1 MGLFGDDE
9 TARRR
14 DAVRSTSPTR
24 AAAVQ
29 TDADVVAVEGV
40 VRVHEETLTVP
51 LADAAVVEA
60 PADGGSDADDQV
72 RDTQGGDR
80 REGDGPDAP
89 AASSGGDDP
98 GDEDGP
104 DRPGPSGRA
113 SFDQSDDD
121 TGGEPEDDGDGPA
134 ATDGGTTLDDRAAG
148 RAADDRGPAVVTT
161 YVKRP
166 RGSTAPARRR
176 VEAVPFVVEDD
187 SGRVLVD
194 ATEAPAEAVLVSP
207 GHTERLL
214 GDESGSRLVRASD
227 TGLDS
232 TREVA
237 RARTALGT
245 TPDWEHE
252 RGALRA
258 GDRVYVLG
266 RPRSSGEEE
275 PATVLAADADAPF
288 AVSDLSR
295 SALAEQLQRQAGG
308 LDRRFW
314 LFAVVGGIAAIIL
327 LITVAVFLDSFVLT
341 TGG

>member
-14 DAVRSTSPTR
+14 DAVRSTAPTR
-24 AAAVQ
+24 AAAVP
-29 TDADVVAVEGV
+29 TDGDGDVVAVEGV
-40 VRVHEETLTVP
+40 VRVHGKTLSVP
-51 LADAAVVEA
+51 LSGAEVVEM
-60 PADGGSDADDQV
+60 PADGGSDADD
-72 RDTQGGDR
+72 RG
-80 REGDGPDAP
+80 AP
-89 AASSGGDDP
+89 AATDADPATSGGSGDDP
-98 GDEDGP
+98 DDE
-104 DRPGPSGRA
+104 
-113 SFDQSDDD
+113 
-121 TGGEPEDDGDGPA
+121 DGDGPA
-134 ATDGGTTLDDRAAG
+134 ATDGGTTLDERSAD

-166 RGSTAPARRR
+166 RNSTAPAQRR

-194 ATEAPAEAVLVSP
+194 ATEADAGAVLVSP

-214 GDESGSRLVRASD
+214 GDESGTRLVRVSD
-227 TGLDS
+227 TGMDS
-232 TREVA
+232 TREIA

-245 TPDWEHE
+245 TPEWEHE

-266 RPRSSGEEE
+266 RPRASGEEE
-275 PATVLAADADAPF
+275 PAAVIAADADAPF
-288 AVSDLSR
+288 ALSDLSR
-295 SALAEQLQRQAGG
+295 SALAEQLDRRAGG

-327 LITVAVFLDSFVLT
+327 LITVAVFLDSFLLSA
-341 TGG
+341 GG

>member
-1 MGLFGDDE
+1 MGLLGDDE

-24 AAAVQ
+24 AAAVSP
-29 TDADVVAVEGV
+29 DADLVAVEGV
-40 VRVHEETLTVP
+40 VRVHEETLSVP
-51 LADAAVVEA
+51 LSDAEVVA
-60 PADGGSDADDQV
+60 LPAGDGSDTD
-72 RDTQGGDR
+72 
-80 REGDGPDAP
+80 GDGTSPP
-89 AASSGGDDP
+89 
-98 GDEDGP
+98 P
-104 DRPGPSGRA
+104 DRPGSG
-113 SFDQSDDD
+113 DSDGD
-121 TGGEPEDDGDGPA
+121 DGPA
-134 ATDGGTTLDDRAAG
+134 ATDGGTTLDERAAD
-148 RAADDRGPAVVTT
+148 RTADDRGPAVVTT

-176 VEAVPFVVEDD
+176 VQAVPFVVEDD

-194 ATEAPAEAVLVSP
+194 ATDAPADAVLVSP

-214 GDESGSRLVRASD
+214 GDEAGSRLVRSPD
-227 TGLDS
+227 TGLDA

-266 RPRSSGEEE
+266 RPRTSDEEE
-275 PATVLAADADAPF
+275 PTTVVTADDGPF
-288 AVSDLSR
+288 ALSDLSR
-295 SALAEQLQRQAGG
+295 SALAEQLDRRAGG

-314 LFAVVGGIAAIIL
+314 LFAVVGGIAAVVL
-327 LITVAVFLDSFVLT
+327 LITVAVFLDSFVLSAR
-341 TGG
+341 G